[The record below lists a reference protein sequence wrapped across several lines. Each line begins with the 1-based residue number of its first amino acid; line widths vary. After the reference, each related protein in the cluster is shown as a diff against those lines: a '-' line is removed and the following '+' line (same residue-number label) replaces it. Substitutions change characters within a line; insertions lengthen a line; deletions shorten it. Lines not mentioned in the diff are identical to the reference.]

1 MLPDFTRVKTRAN
14 RDLLR
19 RVRQQVPA
27 VAPLMQGV
35 ATFHQHEGKIGRIV
49 RADESEDPIDYHLVS
64 CETVLNREEMMRFDL
79 TAIQQKLSEVANQ
92 IGQAQ
97 TKRMLEAAGEAAD
110 SVGNVVHAGGELT
123 PDKVLEVYRK
133 VERDFDPQTLQP
145 KPGFVWTMHPD
156 VAASVIP
163 KIEEWEKDP
172 VFKAEYERI
181 MTVKREEWRDREA
194 NRKLVN

>member
-1 MLPDFTRVKTRAN
+1 MLPDFTGVKTRVN

-156 VAASVIP
+156 VAASVIS